1 MPASYSVGDHFEKFI
16 QRPVRQGRYA
26 SASEVV
32 REGLRLLE
40 DHMKLRAMKLD
51 ALRAEIQKGAASGVG
66 IRAEQVF
73 DRLTAKY
80 KRMEQ
85 ERRAP

>member
-1 MPASYSVGDHFEKFI
+1 MPASYSVGDHFENFI
-16 QRPVRQGRYA
+16 QQQLRQGRYA
-26 SASEVV
+26 SAGEVV
-32 REGLRLLE
+32 REGLRILE
-40 DHMKLRAMKLD
+40 DHVKLRAMKLD

-66 IRAEQVF
+66 IPAEQVF
-73 DRLTAKY
+73 DRLTARY

>member
-1 MPASYSVGDHFEKFI
+1 MPTSYSVGDHFEKFI
-16 QRPVRQGRYA
+16 QRQLRRGRYA

-32 REGLRLLE
+32 REGLRMLE
-40 DHMKLRAMKLD
+40 DHVKLRAKKLD

-66 IRAEQVF
+66 IAAEQVF

-80 KRMEQ
+80 KRREQ
-85 ERRAP
+85 EHRAP